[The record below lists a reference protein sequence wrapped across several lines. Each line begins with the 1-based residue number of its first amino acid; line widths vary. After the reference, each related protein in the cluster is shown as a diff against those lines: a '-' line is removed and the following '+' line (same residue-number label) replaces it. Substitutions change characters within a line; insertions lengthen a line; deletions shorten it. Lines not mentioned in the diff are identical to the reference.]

1 MENTSKR
8 EKFLFWLIKNAN
20 QVWLWLPVLLISSAL
35 ISLHVAGLGGL
46 ALVLWGGLTFAAGI
60 NLALEKTLGADYTTK
75 GVWKKKTK

>member
-1 MENTSKR
+1 MENESKR

-35 ISLHVAGLGGL
+35 ISFHVAGLGGL

-60 NLALEKTLGADYTTK
+60 NLALEAVLGEDYALK
-75 GVWKKKTK
+75 DDRKKK